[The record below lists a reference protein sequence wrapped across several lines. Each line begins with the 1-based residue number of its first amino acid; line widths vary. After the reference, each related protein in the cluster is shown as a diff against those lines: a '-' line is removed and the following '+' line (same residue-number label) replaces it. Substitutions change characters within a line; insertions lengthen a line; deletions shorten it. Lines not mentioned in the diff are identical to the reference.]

1 MSDSVSMMPEHPPVT
16 DWVNDFDHTDPR
28 WTENPFPIWD
38 ELRSECPVVHTKRF
52 LGCYLPTTYQAV
64 KEIAYDTEHFSS
76 RRVIVR
82 DVRPEVTRNAAP
94 PITSDPPEHKPAKQL
109 LLPPFTPDAMKKLEP
124 RVRAICN
131 ELIDEFIADGQCDAA
146 ARYTKHVP
154 VRAIAH
160 MLGIPEKDGDLFVK
174 WIHQI
179 LELSI
184 KDESM
189 LMQAVQEMTALFR
202 RPYRVSQDASD
213 RRSDLDAD
221 EGEGQGRQPL
231 EDSQVLG
238 SLRLLLIAGID
249 TTWSAIGSSLW
260 HLANTPADRDRLIA
274 EPELMPSAIEE
285 FLRAYS
291 PVTMAREVM
300 KETTISGCPVKPG
313 NMVLLSFPAANR
325 DPAMFPECR
334 QGRDR
339 PQGKPPRRVRPRHS
353 PLRRLQPCAH
363 GDDGG
368 DRGMAE
374 ADSRF
379 QARSGRQGHLVGRH
393 GARTAPASGA
403 VRQEGIIARRRRHSI
418 PASTSLRPRSRM
430 AVYAGACRQRLSCRQ
445 ARRLYGGRKE
455 TSAGRREWQGYP

>member
-52 LGCYLPTTYQAV
+52 LGVYLPTTYQAV
-64 KEIAYDTEHFSS
+64 KEIAYDTESFSS

-82 DVRPEVTRNAAP
+82 DVRPEVARNAAP

-109 LLPPFTPDAMKKLEP
+109 LLPPFTPDAMTKLEP

-131 ELIDEFIADGQCDAA
+131 ELIDEFIADGKCDAA

-160 MLGIPEKDGDLFVK
+160 MLGIPETDGELFVK
-174 WIHQI
+174 WIHMI

-184 KDESM
+184 KNESM
-189 LMQAVQEMTALFR
+189 LVQAVQEMSAYFAGHIE
-202 RPYRVSQDASD
+202 YRKTHQTD
-213 RRSDLDAD
+213 DLISTLMKARDKD
-221 EGEGQGRQPL
+221 GNPL
-231 EDSQVLG
+231 EDSQVMG

-260 HLANTPADRDRLIA
+260 HLATTPADRDRLIA

-285 FLRAYS
+285 FLRAYA

-325 DPAMFPECR
+325 DPKMFP
-334 QGRDR
+334 D
-339 PQGKPPRRVRPRHS
+339 
-353 PLRRLQPCAH
+353 
-363 GDDGG
+363 
-368 DRGMAE
+368 
-374 ADSRF
+374 ADK
-379 QARSGRQGHLVGRH
+379 V
-393 GARTAPASGA
+393 
-403 VRQEGIIARRRRHSI
+403 VID
-418 PASTSLRPRSRM
+418 
-430 AVYAGACRQRLSCRQ
+430 
-445 ARRLYGGRKE
+445 RKE
-455 TSAGRREWQGYP
+455 NRHAAFGLGIHRCVGSNLARMEMTVAIEEWLKRIPDFKLDPAGKVTWSEGTVRGPRQLPVLFGKKS

>member
-1 MSDSVSMMPEHPPVT
+1 MSDVSYLPQHPPVT

-28 WTENPFPIWD
+28 WTENPYPIWD
-38 ELRSECPVVHTKRF
+38 ELRTASPVVHTDRF
-52 LGCYLPTTYQAV
+52 LGCYMPTTYEAV
-64 KEIAYDTEHFSS
+64 RAIANDAEHFSS
-76 RRVIVR
+76 RRIIVR
-82 DVRPEVTRNAAP
+82 DVRPEQVAKAP
-94 PITSDPPEHKPAKQL
+94 PITSDPPEHKPAKQV

-184 KDESM
+184 KDESQ
-189 LMQAVQEMTALFR
+189 LMQAVKEMSAYFADHIEQRKKHPT
-202 RPYRVSQDASD
+202 D
-213 RRSDLDAD
+213 DLISTLMKARGKD
-221 EGEGQGRQPL
+221 GQPL
-231 EDSQVLG
+231 DDSHVLG

-249 TTWSAIGSSLW
+249 TTWSGIGSSLW
-260 HLANTPADRDRLIA
+260 HLAKTPADRDRLIA
-274 EPELMPSAIEE
+274 EPELMPTAIEE

-325 DPAMFPECR
+325 DPAVFP
-334 QGRDR
+334 D
-339 PQGKPPRRVRPRHS
+339 
-353 PLRRLQPCAH
+353 
-363 GDDGG
+363 
-368 DRGMAE
+368 
-374 ADSRF
+374 ADKV
-379 QARSGRQGHLVGRH
+379 L
-393 GARTAPASGA
+393 
-403 VRQEGIIARRRRHSI
+403 ID
-418 PASTSLRPRSRM
+418 
-430 AVYAGACRQRLSCRQ
+430 
-445 ARRLYGGRKE
+445 RKE
-455 TSAGRREWQGYP
+455 NRHAAFGLGIHRCVGSNLARMEMTVAIEEWLKRIPDFKLDPAGTVTWSEGTVRGPRQLPVLFGKGN